1 MNRIENAFK
10 NKPIFMPYFPL
21 GYPDLDT
28 SIDVIEALAKNG
40 ADLIEVGLSFSDPL
54 ADGPVIQH
62 ATQIAL
68 EKGITVQKSLE
79 AVKELRN
86 RGVDIP
92 LVLMGYYNP
101 MLAYSL
107 QKFVRDAVEVGADG
121 FIVPDLPME
130 EADEFMSALEKLGG
144 RVDGGVVPPS
154 YRDHRSA
161 GEAEVLGG
169 NRASTADS
177 PALAPGASV
186 AKNARSSAHY
196 SPDALRGHERLP
208 LIQMLAPTTP
218 PDRMELIARNAQGF
232 IYLVSVTGVTGERKS
247 ISEGLG
253 ELIARVRAH
262 TVAPVCVGFGISTPE
277 QARQVG
283 ALADGVIVGSACV
296 KTIGASENPV
306 EVAREFARS
315 FRDALNSSAG

>member
-28 SIDVIEALAKNG
+28 SIDVIEALANSG

-68 EKGITVQKSLE
+68 EQGITVKKSLE
-79 AVKELRN
+79 AVKELRK

-92 LVLMGYYNP
+92 LILMGYYNP
-101 MLAYSL
+101 MLAYGL
-107 QKFVRDAVEVGADG
+107 EKFVRDAEEAGADG
-121 FIVPDLPME
+121 FIIPDLPME
-130 EADEFMSALEKLGG
+130 ESDEFVGAT
-144 RVDGGVVPPS
+144 
-154 YRDHRSA
+154 H
-161 GEAEVLGG
+161 
-169 NRASTADS
+169 AS
-177 PALAPGASV
+177 PLQ
-186 AKNARSSAHY
+186 
-196 SPDALRGHERLP
+196 LP

-218 PDRMELIARNAQGF
+218 PDRMEMIARNAKGF

-253 ELIARVRAH
+253 ELISRVREH
-262 TVAPVCVGFGISTPE
+262 TSVPVCVGFGIGTPE

-283 ALADGVIVGSACV
+283 KLADGVIVGSACV
-296 KTIGASENPV
+296 KTIGGSEKPI
-306 EVAREFARS
+306 ETAKQFAAEFRG
-315 FRDALNSSAG
+315 ALQ